1 MKKIISLS
9 LIVVLTVSLLAF
21 AGCPANKGFVQE
33 QKQIENTIQTSYKLV
48 AVHYIDNT
56 IRFTNVLNKVAEI
69 EITLT
74 YNNSASEKDVVTVP
88 AGETFQK
95 TYSGGY
101 SIATFTIKILS
112 LT

>member
-1 MKKIISLS
+1 MNKIISLS

-21 AGCPANKGFVQE
+21 SACPANKGFVQE
-33 QKQIENTIQTSYKLV
+33 QKQVENTIQTSYKLV
-48 AVHYIDNT
+48 AVHSIDNT
-56 IRFTNVLNKVAEI
+56 ICFTNVLNKVAEI

-74 YNNSASEKDVVTVP
+74 YNNSASEKDVVTVL
-88 AGETFQK
+88 AGEAFQK
-95 TYSGGY
+95 TYSCGY